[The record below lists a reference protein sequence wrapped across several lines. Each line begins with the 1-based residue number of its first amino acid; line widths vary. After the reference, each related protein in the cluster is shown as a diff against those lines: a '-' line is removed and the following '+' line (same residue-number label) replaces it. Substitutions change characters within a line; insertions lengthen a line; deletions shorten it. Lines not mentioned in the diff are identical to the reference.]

1 MKNNYYK
8 RLAQVEAMT
17 ATAKSELEETL
28 KAAYTAACE
37 EQNEKEAAELAR
49 KLRNK
54 LLEKSDA
61 QMTLD
66 RLGLDLSSAT
76 KFIVSL
82 GTIFSGA
89 WAQYR
94 QALRDLPA
102 QSGFPFNVEFPT
114 PPETEEDG
122 DNGLI

>member
-1 MKNNYYK
+1 
-8 RLAQVEAMT
+8 MT
-17 ATAKSELEETL
+17 ATAKAELEETL

-54 LLEKSDA
+54 LLENSDA

-66 RLGLDLSSAT
+66 RLGLDLSSTA
-76 KFIVSL
+76 KFIASL
-82 GTIFSGA
+82 GAIFSGV

-94 QALRDLPA
+94 QALRDLPT
-102 QSGFPFNVEFPT
+102 QEGFPFNVVFPT
-114 PPETEEDG
+114 PPETEEGG
-122 DNGLI
+122 DNEPI

>member
-76 KFIVSL
+76 KFIASL